1 MTYGSSEMHGWR
13 SVTLGGALVASLL
26 SCGGGTPAAR
36 PSDAGQ
42 LAAGGTSGTG
52 TDGGT
57 AVTSGQVK
65 DASGSAH
72 LCSDLF
78 DQTILAA
85 FSFEISADNWVKL
98 NADFHDVKDVLAG
111 TPPQTYYPILF
122 HYGSETVS
130 NAAVRLRGKSSWVNT
145 VMFDAN
151 PKMAFDIS
159 FDQYDTHQKFH
170 GVGTLHFEMAR
181 DEWSFLSERVGN
193 NWFREIGLTAPC
205 SNSATITVNG
215 QFYGLYVAEEGITK
229 SLLAQFFPGN
239 ADGDLFKGGTEP
251 HTNIAA
257 PNWTKLQA
265 LNSAMDIATLRTLVD
280 MPNTVLEWAAEAVVE
295 DADGTY
301 GGFHN
306 FWIYDQGTA
315 GYVWLVDHT
324 DSALEW
330 LEVFTPSLGYKEH
343 PIYWWVGRALP
354 DPPAKNYLLVIND
367 PTARAQ
373 YVNAIGTQVAKW
385 NASEIVGWIDSWSQ
399 QIAGAVAQDPHKWP
413 RIAHST

>member
-1 MTYGSSEMHGWR
+1 MTAITAERLKRQRNPFGDRHTTYVAALKLLVRGAHKTGHCSGR
-13 SVTLGGALVASLL
+13 SRDDVRELRDKRLSVCHLGGALVAGLL
-26 SCGGGTPAAR
+26 GCGGGTPAAR

-42 LAAGGTSGTG
+42 LAAGGTSGG
-52 TDGGT
+52 ADGDGRRNGGDQRPGEGRQRQR
-57 AVTSGQVK
+57 AP
-65 DASGSAH
+65 
-72 LCSDLF
+72 LF
-78 DQTILAA
+78 RPFRPDDRRRY
-85 FSFEISADNWVKL
+85 SFEISADNWAKL
-98 NADFHDVKDVLAG
+98 DADFHDIKDVLAG
-111 TPPQTYYPILF
+111 TPPQTYYPIVF

-145 VMFDAN
+145 VMFDEN

-265 LNSAMDIATLRTLVD
+265 LNSAMDIGDPADARRC
-280 MPNTVLEWAAEAVVE
+280 AEHRAR
-295 DADGTY
+295 
-301 GGFHN
+301 
-306 FWIYDQGTA
+306 
-315 GYVWLVDHT
+315 
-324 DSALEW
+324 
-330 LEVFTPSLGYKEH
+330 
-343 PIYWWVGRALP
+343 VGRGG
-354 DPPAKNYLLVIND
+354 
-367 PTARAQ
+367 RR
-373 YVNAIGTQVAKW
+373 G
-385 NASEIVGWIDSWSQ
+385 
-399 QIAGAVAQDPHKWP
+399 
-413 RIAHST
+413 RR